1 MGKRRPF
8 VGDRLLTVGEVAAT
22 MRVSNMTVYRLIK
35 SGQLAAIRVG
45 KNYRIR
51 ALDSHLRSVPV
62 FRNLGQDF
70 LDHLRDRVELVDV
83 APGQVQADFVQI
95 DDVTAPYDASETESA
110 ALVCLT
116 GTSLLVPASGH
127 LPPAPGAPPLAP

>member
-22 MRVSNMTVYRLIK
+22 MRVSNMTIYRLIK

-51 ALDSHLRSVPV
+51 ESDVDVFLSDRSV
-62 FRNLGQDF
+62 Q
-70 LDHLRDRVELVDV
+70 VE
-83 APGQVQADFVQI
+83 
-95 DDVTAPYDASETESA
+95 
-110 ALVCLT
+110 
-116 GTSLLVPASGH
+116 
-127 LPPAPGAPPLAP
+127 GA